1 MEILQLVDHL
11 EQVLNRGWRMP
22 LTSSLVVNEEEC
34 LRLIDQM
41 RISVPSAIKE
51 SERMIGERD
60 RIIGEA
66 HRRAESILSQAEE
79 EAMGMVSQHFVVKEA
94 RLEAERIV
102 EMGQAESMRLIQEAE
117 DYALNVLK
125 ELGEQLRTSLHQA
138 ENGVRAIEESRLEMD
153 TNDPHTAG
161 APPPSPTLPRPVEP
175 KSTPV
180 ASDGQKTGT
189 REETRPAQ
197 NRPARHNPAG
207 NNPAAPNRSGDN
219 RPETNPVENSLVESE
234 PAENTPAENTP
245 VESKPEESRLPDQVQ
260 EESKTQKKKGK

>member
-66 HRRAESILSQAEE
+66 HRRAEAILSQAEE

-153 TNDPHTAG
+153 TNDQHSTG
-161 APPPSPTLPRPVEP
+161 APPPAPTRPRPVET
-175 KSTPV
+175 KSAPV
-180 ASDGQKTGT
+180 ANDGQNTDT
-189 REETRPAQ
+189 RERDQ
-197 NRPARHNPAG
+197 NRPAGRRIG
-207 NNPAAPNRSGDN
+207 Q
-219 RPETNPVENSLVESE
+219 RPIWQRIP
-234 PAENTPAENTP
+234 
-245 VESKPEESRLPDQVQ
+245 Q
-260 EESKTQKKKGK
+260 